1 MPSILCTYV
10 LLSSASAVVGREVF
24 MVVHPA
30 LLALYLIA
38 AELLR

>member
-1 MPSILCTYV
+1 MPFILYTYV
-10 LLSSASAVVGREVF
+10 LLSSASVVVGRDVF